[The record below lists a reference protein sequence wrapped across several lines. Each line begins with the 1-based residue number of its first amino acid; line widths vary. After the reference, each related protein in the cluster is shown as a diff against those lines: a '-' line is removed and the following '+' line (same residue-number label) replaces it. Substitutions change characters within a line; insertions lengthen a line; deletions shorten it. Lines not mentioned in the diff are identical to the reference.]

1 MTILSI
7 DTSCDDTCISIVE
20 CRKNN
25 YKILANI
32 VSSQIKIHSKY
43 GGVVPH
49 LAKRE
54 HQKNLIP
61 VLEMALKKSKI
72 KSYGFINIENK
83 KAKIEEILIRDP
95 LLFKKLISF
104 CKKYPYIPKIDV
116 IAVTIGPGLE
126 PCLWSGINLAKA
138 LSYLWKKPLIGINH
152 IEGHIA
158 ANWAMPIRINL
169 KSLFPAMCLVV
180 SGGHTQLI
188 LMKDYLKYKLIGETK
203 DDAAGEAFDK
213 ISKLLGLSY
222 PGGPIIEKLAK
233 KGNPNAFNLPRP
245 MINQKNYNF
254 SFSGL
259 KTAVLYLLKE
269 ISESEQPPFLLG
281 AAPKSRKLLQD
292 ICASFQQAVI
302 DVLIEKTINAGKEY
316 KVKSIILGG
325 GVASNRTFIKQFK
338 QKISPKINFFVP
350 PKNLCTDNAT
360 MIAIAGCWRVNKKYL
375 QRKTIS
381 KIKANSNLKIA

>member
-20 CRKNN
+20 CKKNN

-32 VSSQIKIHSKY
+32 VSSQVKIHSKY

-72 KSYGFINIENK
+72 KSYVFINIENK

-126 PCLWSGINLAKA
+126 PCLWSGINLSKA
-138 LSYLWKKPLIGINH
+138 LSYIWEKPLMGINH

-158 ANWAMPIRINL
+158 ANWALPIKINP

-245 MINQKNYNF
+245 MINQKNYDF

-259 KTAVLYLLKE
+259 KTAVFYLLRE
-269 ISESEQPPFLLG
+269 ISGRGQPPFNLG
-281 AAPKSRKLLQD
+281 AAPKSKKLLQD

-302 DVLIEKTINAGKEY
+302 DVLIEKTIKAGKEY

-338 QKISPKINFFVP
+338 QKISPEINFFVP
-350 PKNLCTDNAT
+350 PKNLCTDNAS
-360 MIAIAGCWRVNKKYL
+360 MIAIAGCWRANKKYL

-381 KIKANSNLKIA
+381 KIKANPNLKIA

>member
-83 KAKIEEILIRDP
+83 KAKIEEILIRDL

-116 IAVTIGPGLE
+116 IAITIGPGLE

-138 LSYLWKKPLIGINH
+138 LSYLWEKPLIGINH

-350 PKNLCTDNAT
+350 PKNLCTDNAS
-360 MIAIAGCWRVNKKYL
+360 MIAIAGCWRVNKKHL

-381 KIKANSNLKIA
+381 KIKANPNLKIA

>member
-32 VSSQIKIHSKY
+32 VSSQIKIHSRY

-61 VLEMALKKSKI
+61 VLEVALKKSKI
-72 KSYGFINIENK
+72 ESCGFINIENK

-95 LLFKKLISF
+95 LLFKRLISF
-104 CKKYPYIPKIDV
+104 CKKNPCIPKIDT
-116 IAVTIGPGLE
+116 IAITIGPGLE

-138 LSYLWKKPLIGINH
+138 LSYAWEKPLIGINH

-158 ANWAMPIRINL
+158 ANWAMPIRVNL

-203 DDAAGEAFDK
+203 VN
-213 ISKLLGLSY
+213 S
-222 PGGPIIEKLAK
+222 
-233 KGNPNAFNLPRP
+233 
-245 MINQKNYNF
+245 
-254 SFSGL
+254 
-259 KTAVLYLLKE
+259 
-269 ISESEQPPFLLG
+269 
-281 AAPKSRKLLQD
+281 AP
-292 ICASFQQAVI
+292 
-302 DVLIEKTINAGKEY
+302 
-316 KVKSIILGG
+316 
-325 GVASNRTFIKQFK
+325 
-338 QKISPKINFFVP
+338 
-350 PKNLCTDNAT
+350 
-360 MIAIAGCWRVNKKYL
+360 
-375 QRKTIS
+375 
-381 KIKANSNLKIA
+381 